1 MINYFRKP
9 FHLLICDREFAS
21 ELINKV
27 IQPKLEPSQVRR
39 GVQNSQIRI
48 QI

>member
-27 IQPKLEPSQVRR
+27 IQPKLEPSQVKRR
-39 GVQNSQIRI
+39 VKNSQIRI